1 MYPKSGSAYKKER
14 ESFFR
19 KDLTELYIQWKDCTK
34 YIFQLGDHNCPHRSE
49 DSLYNS
55 SQHLQKGLISH
66 LQVQGLSDNFL
77 NVHGRNV
84 IMYSRITATSK
95 TRIDYIFSNT
105 SSCNYF
111 QYLPVAGLDHC
122 AALARYDI
130 NFEIVKEVI
139 PSDRYFQG
147 WVISRFLECDDVFLE
162 QAEFIIRHVFEE
174 SRSGDKDPSFYWIKV
189 KSSLIS
195 LAKTREKE
203 IKYEKSRKMSVLK
216 GFYSSI
222 LKDLEMGKDCL
233 NELDEIKCAM
243 NNVYQKTSRV
253 KIDKMRGLQ
262 IVNYTYDINKLQ
274 NKRKYE
280 GQTRINE
287 IEISGVK
294 FSGTKDVVHAIQEM
308 IAGEVGTYNDVGMD
322 SPMNVEEQY
331 FLSLI

>member
-1 MYPKSGSAYKKER
+1 
-14 ESFFR
+14 
-19 KDLTELYIQWKDCTK
+19 
-34 YIFQLGDHNCPHRSE
+34 
-49 DSLYNS
+49 
-55 SQHLQKGLISH
+55 
-66 LQVQGLSDNFL
+66 
-77 NVHGRNV
+77 
-84 IMYSRITATSK
+84 
-95 TRIDYIFSNT
+95 
-105 SSCNYF
+105 
-111 QYLPVAGLDHC
+111 
-122 AALARYDI
+122 
-130 NFEIVKEVI
+130 
-139 PSDRYFQG
+139 
-147 WVISRFLECDDVFLE
+147 
-162 QAEFIIRHVFEE
+162 
-174 SRSGDKDPSFYWIKV
+174 
-189 KSSLIS
+189 
-195 LAKTREKE
+195 
-203 IKYEKSRKMSVLK
+203 MSVLK

-243 NNVYQKTSRV
+243 NNVYQKTSRD